1 MLALPEHLFPH
12 MLGADPAA
20 WEEGESLSDPA
31 VPAHRTSRLV
41 SGKDDVTE

>member
-20 WEEGESLSDPA
+20 WEERRVFLTPLS
-31 VPAHRTSRLV
+31 RTEDQQISVWKR
-41 SGKDDVTE
+41 